1 MSFKVILKY
10 LTAFCVGVV
19 VTLFSQK
26 ALKNLINYKTDESRV
41 MLISLGEKVLE
52 FKRACGRLPSND
64 KGLKALVYPSLE
76 KCSASPFLPLIPLDP
91 WDGQIKYIV
100 SGSEAF
106 LLPSNPE
113 GSFVK
118 IGP

>member
-1 MSFKVILKY
+1 MSFKVIIKY

-19 VTLFSQK
+19 VTLFAQK

-41 MLISLGEKVLE
+41 MLASLGEKILE
-52 FKRACGRLPSND
+52 FKRTCGRLPSTD
-64 KGLKALVYPSLE
+64 RGLKALVDPSIE
-76 KCSASPFLPLIPLDP
+76 GRTASPFLPLVPLDP

-118 IGP
+118 IEP